1 MEKAGESSSES
12 SDHVRQIA
20 QTKSGKNVEIEYNIA
35 EEDERTTTSNQSSYC
50 NSMIEQKGG
59 LRRGLSSRHVQLISL
74 GGAIGTGLF
83 VGSGA
88 ALATAGPAPLLIGYV
103 ILCGFVWSFMNQLAE
118 MVTFLPLPGR
128 STPFALCARFTGNKS
143 LAFAA
148 GLNLVY
154 AQALLSPAEISA
166 ASFIIDY
173 WTDINPAIFISV
185 FWVLIVVLNMCAVK
199 YFGETEFWIAFIKI
213 LTIVGLIILGI
224 VIFFGG
230 GPAQHHV
237 LGFHYWKDPGA
248 FAEHLTGGATGRFLS
263 VWTSI
268 IKSAFAFVL
277 SPELITCCAAEAE
290 HPRQNLPKA
299 TNRFIYRLI
308 FFYICGALVIGV
320 IVPYNSDRLMLA
332 INQGKS
338 GAAASPFVIGI
349 ENSGIQLG
357 SLINACILT
366 SAFSAGNSFLYGAS
380 RNLHSMAVRGSVPK
394 VFTRCN
400 RWGVPYL
407 CVSVC
412 GAISLLA
419 FLTVSNSS
427 TVAFTWLSNISTV
440 SGFISWIIISITY
453 IRYRKALKY
462 HNLDDRVTFR
472 PPLQIVGAYA
482 CIVFFTIITFTNGYA
497 VFFDFNGSDFVAA
510 YITIPIVFIL
520 YVGHAICTKN
530 WRLWAPPEEID
541 CITGLKEIEEEQES
555 YVPKKPRNFL
565 ERIWFWIA

>member
-12 SDHVRQIA
+12 SDPVRQIA

-35 EEDERTTTSNQSSYC
+35 EEDERTTSNQSSYC
-50 NSMIEQKGG
+50 DSMIEQKGG

-103 ILCGFVWSFMNQLAE
+103 ILCGFVWSVMNQLAE

-128 STPFALCARFTGNKS
+128 STPFALCARFTGNRS

-248 FAEHLTGGATGRFLS
+248 FAEHLTGGATG
-263 VWTSI
+263 
-268 IKSAFAFVL
+268 
-277 SPELITCCAAEAE
+277 
-290 HPRQNLPKA
+290 
-299 TNRFIYRLI
+299 RFIYRLI

-453 IRYRKALKY
+453 LRYRKALKY

-482 CIVFFTIITFTNGYA
+482 CIIFFTIITFTNGYA

-530 WRLWAPPEEID
+530 WRLWAPSEEID